1 MINNLLDEGKE
12 EQIKMIVVD
21 EIHLLADQHRGFLL
35 EVILSKVQYILRQ
48 QVQIVGM
55 SATLPNISDLSGW
68 LGASLYRTEFRPVD
82 LSVRVCM
89 NRKLYRVALIE
100 DPPRGVGGRVADSAV
115 SMPVS
120 VSLSVPVVKSSAV
133 CNNPVSIYSIAA
145 TNAAN
150 IADAAVA
157 VVAAGVDAAMSSDR
171 DVGIGIEG
179 DRGRGED
186 AFRPSSISVG
196 ECVRQNS
203 DDVVMDIEGNS
214 NSVSVP
220 IRSVRYRPTCLTQL
234 AENMRISDKMAC
246 EPEVLPAL
254 DLVGMEM
261 EMDAEDKEEDV
272 EEEGVAIAGKGA
284 LSSLLHPPSCTTQ
297 GTSAPA
303 VIKMTISSDL
313 PDIVDPELEPESPP
327 LKVEFDTSHYDFEFI
342 REIPP
347 MLTQGPGSG
356 SGKSSGGRTDPDGLY
371 ALCVEPLLIGKSVM
385 LFCPSKGRC
394 EVCASEVA
402 RIVQTCAAL
411 CGGDKDSSNSS
422 NSNSNSNSN
431 SSSSSNSS
439 SGSRGPSADRMI
451 TRDPKLSPLPPIQLP
466 DRTAARSALLNELRL
481 APVRLCEV
489 MMSPSAPL

>member
-21 EIHLLADQHRGFLL
+21 EIHLLADQHRGFLS
-35 EVILSKVQYILRQ
+35 EVILSKVQYILRE

-115 SMPVS
+115 SVPLSVS
-120 VSLSVPVVKSSAV
+120 VSVPVVKSSAV

-157 VVAAGVDAAMSSDR
+157 VVAARVDAAMSSDI
-171 DVGIGIEG
+171 DVDIGIEG

-186 AFRPSSISVG
+186 ALRPSSISVG
-196 ECVRQNS
+196 EYVRQNS
-203 DDVVMDIEGNS
+203 DDVIMDIEGNS

-254 DLVGMEM
+254 DLVEMEMEM
-261 EMDAEDKEEDV
+261 EMDAEDKEEEV

-284 LSSLLHPPSCTTQ
+284 LSSLLHPPPCTTQ
-297 GTSAPA
+297 GTPAPA
-303 VIKMTISSDL
+303 VINMTISSDL

-411 CGGDKDSSNSS
+411 SGGDKDSSSSSS
-422 NSNSNSNSN
+422 NSNSSN
-431 SSSSSNSS
+431 SSSS

-489 MMSPSAPL
+489 MTSPSAPL